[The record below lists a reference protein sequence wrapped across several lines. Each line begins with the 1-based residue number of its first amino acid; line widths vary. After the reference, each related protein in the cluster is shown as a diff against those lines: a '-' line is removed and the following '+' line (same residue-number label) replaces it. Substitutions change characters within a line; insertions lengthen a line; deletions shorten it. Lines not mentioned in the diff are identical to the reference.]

1 MFASEPHPCTC
12 MASLR
17 FCYCLIVLVAT
28 SYAQPP
34 ARFTQSMYTFDVL
47 EEQPIGTTV
56 ESVEV
61 LSQFG
66 FPLTGGTYSVSDQ
79 PNFAINSTIGVIS
92 TATVF
97 DRDAV
102 DAVTQYNILVYYT
115 TADGLTT
122 IQASVTVSIQD
133 INDNPPVFTQP
144 NFTVDVAE
152 KTIPGTEFFNVTA
165 TDADQVFAERE
176 SIEQPDGTTVLGPI
190 RYLVDNGRISYSIT
204 KGNGLGHFQINN

>member
-61 LSQFG
+61 LSQFR
-66 FPLTGGTYSVSDQ
+66 FPLTGGAYSMSDQ
-79 PNFAINSTIGVIS
+79 LNFAINSTTGVIS

-97 DRDAV
+97 NRDQV
-102 DAVTQYNILVYYT
+102 GAVTQYNILVYYT

-122 IQASVTVSIQD
+122 IQASVTISIQD

-144 NFTVDVAE
+144 SFTVDVAE
-152 KTIPGTEFFNVTA
+152 KTMPG
-165 TDADQVFAERE
+165 
-176 SIEQPDGTTVLGPI
+176 S
-190 RYLVDNGRISYSIT
+190 YRI
-204 KGNGLGHFQINN
+204 F